1 MKSRLDET
9 NHMRRLMGLSL
20 INEDTESKSPNEFF
34 NDEFDE
40 IYIHGEKTIN
50 SEGKPVRRGFCN
62 MIMNLE
68 NSGGW
73 RDLSEILRVFNTN
86 QLKKI
91 KERNILNLSTADDF
105 NRFIDLLPH
114 RIYSK
119 CHYLRDASNM
129 TRGAVE
135 NTNKKILNILLP
147 NLFKSKNNTDVVAN
161 FDKEKV
167 TDDLANKTTI
177 KDGMV
182 HVPFAIDD
190 FPAEDW
196 DLYFESFDVSNDK
209 FGFTEYLQKEYNA
222 GDVDAE
228 DIWNEYQEAVLHR
241 LMNNS

>member
-1 MKSRLDET
+1 MKTRLDET

-20 INEDTESKSPNEFF
+20 INESTENLF
-34 NDEFDE
+34 NDEFDKL
-40 IYIHGEKTIN
+40 YIPN
-50 SEGKPVRRGFCN
+50 FCKKV
-62 MIMNLE
+62 MQME
-68 NSGGW
+68 QSRGW
-73 RDLSEILRVFNTN
+73 RDLSRVLRKYNEVILRE
-86 QLKKI
+86 LKGK
-91 KERNILNLSTADDF
+91 NIINISTPNELNE
-105 NRFIDLLPH
+105 FIDLLPN
-114 RIYSK
+114 RIYGK
-119 CHYLRDASNM
+119 CSFLRNSNM
-129 TRGAVE
+129 SRGAVE
-135 NTNKKILNILLP
+135 NTNKKILLSLIP
-147 NLFKSKNNTDVVAN
+147 EIFEVRSKDNTDVVAN